1 MTVIGATNRPDLV
14 DPALLRPGRFDR
26 LVYLGISRDPA
37 DTQLILAAVTHRMQL
52 AADCD
57 LVQLSHQLPVN
68 LTGAD
73 LSSLAAEAA
82 MVSIKR
88 AVMQL
93 EAGQAD
99 IDTVEARVNQEDFL
113 EAMNH
118 LKPSVR
124 QEELEEYENLRQTL
138 RK

>member
-1 MTVIGATNRPDLV
+1 MIGATNRPDLV

-37 DTQLILAAVTHRMQL
+37 DKLLILAAVTRKMQL
-52 AADCD
+52 AADCN
-57 LVQLSHQLPVN
+57 LAQLSHLLPAN

-88 AVMQL
+88 TVNML
-93 EAGQAD
+93 EAGEAG
-99 IDTVEARVNQEDFL
+99 IDTVEARVTQGDFL
-113 EAMNH
+113 EAMKH

-124 QEELEEYENLRQTL
+124 EEELQEYENLRQTL